1 MSIYRARLRNTSNA
15 LVRSRQLDP
24 SDKWAV
30 NYRLLVRLHQKHRSR
45 RCHGELVE
53 LTVDDVWQIADA
65 SDQEL
70 QRLAHNIRRGNLELG
85 AEDNDGLSQRA
96 CTALAGE

>member
-1 MSIYRARLRNTSNA
+1 MNST
-15 LVRSRQLDP
+15 
-24 SDKWAV
+24 
-30 NYRLLVRLHQKHRSR
+30 LLVRLQKKHVSQ
-45 RCHGELVE
+45 RCRVELVE

-65 SDQEL
+65 GDREL
-70 QRLAHNIRRGNLELG
+70 QRLALNIWRGNLEPS